1 MHYNNPPLILTDTSI
16 TDALG
21 TIELKELPEPQP
33 KCAVRL
39 KGTTPL
45 VERLWRIALS
55 DIEKNVVETPDGCYL
70 GAGKSFGVTVYTRD
84 ISYSGI
90 LGVNALYPDLMLNSI
105 RFTRKM
111 RLEQSFRVAQGYCV
125 KEIDVPWVEEN
136 ISERE
141 YLQKYHTNS
150 YTRRTDDVV
159 WMWCAADLI
168 KRQGARQ
175 EWAWLFDTGKE
186 FFRRF
191 YQPFFDKR
199 DGLYFGQATFVDIHF
214 TDYKATGYPIEWEIP
229 DCVLIKSLSTNCLY
243 VMGLDAMA
251 VAAAKLG
258 FHAEA
263 QEWETAREQPQRRDS
278 PAFAATRRD
287 VGVFQGATRD
297 TSEAP

>member
-1 MHYNNPPLILTDTSI
+1 
-16 TDALG
+16 
-21 TIELKELPEPQP
+21 
-33 KCAVRL
+33 
-39 KGTTPL
+39 
-45 VERLWRIALS
+45 
-55 DIEKNVVETPDGCYL
+55 
-70 GAGKSFGVTVYTRD
+70 
-84 ISYSGI
+84 
-90 LGVNALYPDLMLNSI
+90 
-105 RFTRKM
+105 
-111 RLEQSFRVAQGYCV
+111 
-125 KEIDVPWVEEN
+125 
-136 ISERE
+136 
-141 YLQKYHTNS
+141 
-150 YTRRTDDVV
+150 
-159 WMWCAADLI
+159 MWCAADLI

-263 QEWETAREQPQRRDS
+263 QEWETAREQLKGAIRQHLRRPDGTLAYFRERHGTLQKRRDALGS
-278 PAFAATRRD
+278 ALAVLTGIVDGEDGRKALSDYPITDAGVPLLHPFFPVDNWYHNNSSWPFVDTFFIKALEMSDGQERGALNTALLARTCIDDGTFHEVTDYRTKRVKGSASQLWTAAAFI
-287 VGVFQGATRD
+287 D
-297 TSEAP
+297 TCLRSGLVRGFSLK